1 MRIGLVSDSHGDPT
15 AWERAMK
22 VLGDLDLV
30 THAGDV
36 LYHGIFNPITETY
49 DPRRLAEL
57 LNESGVPRVHAR
69 GNCDSE
75 VDQLA
80 LDAHI
85 LSDFA
90 FVSAEGTRIL
100 VTHGHKYPREELVS
114 MAVKAK
120 ADVLHIGH
128 FHKPEITVVQGV
140 VVFNAGSCA
149 LPKQEGEK
157 PTVGLLEDGKLRVV
171 DTETGDVYSEG
182 ELPG

>member
-1 MRIGLVSDSHGDPT
+1 VRIGLVSDSHGDPA
-15 AWERAMK
+15 AWGKAMA

-49 DPRRLAEL
+49 DPRRLAEA
-57 LNESGVPRVHAR
+57 LNESLVPRVHAR

-80 LDAHI
+80 LNCHI

-100 VTHGHKYPREELVS
+100 VTHGHKYPLDELIG
-114 MAVKAK
+114 MAVRAK
-120 ADVLHIGH
+120 AHILHIGH
-128 FHKPEITVVQGV
+128 FHKPEIKVVQGV
-140 VVFNAGSCA
+140 TVFNAGSCA
-149 LPKQEGEK
+149 LPKQQGER
-157 PTVGLLEDGKLRVV
+157 PTAGLLEDGILRVIDI
-171 DTETGDVYSEG
+171 DTGEVFSEG
-182 ELPG
+182 ELPD